1 MAKNPGQN
9 NNQEEGPPDLD
20 ELLNDLRKKIGRIFG
35 KKETD
40 QKTPKSSGGN
50 STPSSGN
57 DQLPFVPILLI
68 VVLLWAAT
76 GFYIVDQ
83 GSRGVVLRFGKNTEV
98 TMPGPRWHIPYPI
111 ESAEVV
117 NLEQVRTIEVGYRSA
132 GDAAARSKELRESLM
147 LTDDENIIDLQFAV
161 QYNLKSVED
170 FLFNNRSAE
179 SSVRGAAETAIR
191 EIVGKS
197 KMDFALYE
205 GREEIAVKAKKLMQ
219 EILDRYNTGI
229 NVTSVTMQNAQ
240 PPEQVQ
246 ASFDDAVKAKQ
257 DLERQK
263 NEGQAYAND
272 IIPKAKGTASRLTAE
287 AQGYRLRVENEAKGN
302 ASRFEQILT
311 QYNRAPE
318 VMRDRLYI
326 EAQEQILSS
335 VSKVFIDQKNS
346 NNLLYLPLDKLIQQA
361 TPDTTSPRVDVI
373 PQVDMNQSSLQNV
386 ERTRDAFKSR
396 EREVR

>member
-1 MAKNPGQN
+1 
-9 NNQEEGPPDLD
+9 
-20 ELLNDLRKKIGRIFG
+20 
-35 KKETD
+35 
-40 QKTPKSSGGN
+40 
-50 STPSSGN
+50 
-57 DQLPFVPILLI
+57 
-68 VVLLWAAT
+68 
-76 GFYIVDQ
+76 
-83 GSRGVVLRFGKNTEV
+83 
-98 TMPGPRWHIPYPI
+98 
-111 ESAEVV
+111 
-117 NLEQVRTIEVGYRSA
+117 
-132 GDAAARSKELRESLM
+132 
-147 LTDDENIIDLQFAV
+147 
-161 QYNLKSVED
+161 
-170 FLFNNRSAE
+170 
-179 SSVRGAAETAIR
+179 
-191 EIVGKS
+191 
-197 KMDFALYE
+197 
-205 GREEIAVKAKKLMQ
+205 
-219 EILDRYNTGI
+219 
-229 NVTSVTMQNAQ
+229 MQNAQ

>member
-50 STPSSGN
+50 PTANSGN
-57 DQLPFVPILLI
+57 DQLPLVPILLI

-197 KMDFALYE
+197 KMDFSLYE

-326 EAQEQILSS
+326 EAQEQILSN

-361 TPDTTSPRVDVI
+361 TPETTSPRVDVI

-396 EREVR
+396 DREVR